1 MAKKITGEDGKT
13 YVEKKPFY
21 KKWWFILLV
30 VLVILGA
37 IAGKK
42 EEGAKPESDQT
53 QNQTSAVKKE
63 AKKEVVY
70 EKTTAK
76 QMISDLEGNAMKA
89 ANTYKG
95 KDYEITGVLGNIDA
109 QGAYVTIEP
118 SSDSITIT
126 GIQAYV
132 KNDDQKKVI
141 TELSKG
147 DKITVKGK
155 IKDVGEV
162 FGYSV
167 DIDEISKSSK

>member
-1 MAKKITGEDGKT
+1 MAKKITGEDGKI

-42 EEGAKPESDQT
+42 EESAKSESDQT
-53 QNQTSAVKKE
+53 QNQTSTVKKE

-70 EKTTAK
+70 EKITAK

-167 DIDEISKSSK
+167 DIDEIFKTAK